1 MSIAKE
7 YLSWQ
12 QIERIVELLADQM
25 RDRTFDAMLAVTR
38 GGLVPA
44 GLMAYHLGIRNILV
58 AAVEFYSGV
67 GRRADAPTFLQFPAD
82 PFLSGK
88 TILVV
93 DDIWDSG
100 KTISAV
106 KARVQ
111 AAGGNPVTAVLHY
124 KPEASLFPDQP
135 EYYVETT
142 NEWIV
147 YPWEPA
153 SESEEA

>member
-1 MSIAKE
+1 MTISKE
-7 YLSWQ
+7 YLGWQ
-12 QIERIVELLADQM
+12 QIEHMVAQLAQQM
-25 RDRTFDAMLAVTR
+25 RGRSFDAMLAVTR

-44 GLMAYHLGIRNILV
+44 GLIAYHLGVRNILV
-58 AAVEFYSGV
+58 AAVQFYSGV

-88 TILVV
+88 TVLIV

-106 KARVQ
+106 KTRVQ
-111 AAGGNPVTAVLHY
+111 AAEGTAVTAVLHY
-124 KPEASLFPDQP
+124 KPNASLFTDTPD
-135 EYYVETT
+135 YYVESTDA
-142 NEWIV
+142 WIV

-153 SESEEA
+153 SESEE